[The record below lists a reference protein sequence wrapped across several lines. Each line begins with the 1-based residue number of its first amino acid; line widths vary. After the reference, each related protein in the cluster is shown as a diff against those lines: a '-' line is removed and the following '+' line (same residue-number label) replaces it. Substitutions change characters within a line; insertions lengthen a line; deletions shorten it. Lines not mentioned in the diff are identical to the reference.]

1 MPFLLDTAI
10 KGAAEMAK
18 YIIREAT
25 PDDAEQILI
34 HNELITNEPHNG
46 ITRSPGENMTLEEE
60 RDYLAASLASDNSVF
75 LIAVLPSG
83 EVIGVSVL
91 HGGRRKAV
99 RHTGGVGIDV
109 SREWRDKGVG
119 TDLLQHL
126 IDWAKTSNVIKRIEL
141 EVMTHNARAIHVY
154 EKLGFKMEG
163 KRLAAM
169 YKDGGYIDIYVMGLL
184 LIDYPA
190 K

>member
-1 MPFLLDTAI
+1 M
-10 KGAAEMAK
+10 AE

-34 HNELITNEPHNG
+34 HNEFIANEPHNG
-46 ITRSPGENMTLEEE
+46 ITRGPGENMTLEEE
-60 RDYLAASLASDNSVF
+60 RDFLAACLASDNSVF

-83 EVIGVSVL
+83 EVIGVSGL

-99 RHTGGVGIDV
+99 RHNGGIGIDV
-109 SREWRDKGVG
+109 SREWRNKGVG

-126 IDWAKTSNVIKRIEL
+126 IEWAKKTNIITRIEL

-154 EKLGFKMEG
+154 EKLGFKLEG
-163 KRLAAM
+163 KRLAAL
-169 YKDGGYIDIYVMGLL
+169 YKDGGYIDIYMMGLL
-184 LIDYPA
+184 LFDYPEE
-190 K
+190 

>member
-1 MPFLLDTAI
+1 M
-10 KGAAEMAK
+10 AE

-34 HNELITNEPHNG
+34 HNEKITNEPHNN
-46 ITRSPGENMTLEEE
+46 ITRGPGENMTLEEE
-60 RDYLAASLASDNSVF
+60 RAYLAASLASDNSVF

-83 EVIGVSVL
+83 EVIGVSGL

-99 RHTGGVGIDV
+99 RHNGGIGIDV
-109 SREWRDKGVG
+109 NREWRGKGVG
-119 TDLLQHL
+119 TDLLQHI
-126 IDWAKTSNVIKRIEL
+126 IDWAKKSNVITRVEL
-141 EVMTHNARAIHVY
+141 EVMTHNERAIHVY

-169 YKDGGYIDIYVMGLL
+169 YKDGEYIDTYMMGLL
-184 LIDYPA
+184 LFDYPE

>member
-1 MPFLLDTAI
+1 
-10 KGAAEMAK
+10 MAD

-34 HNELITNEPHNG
+34 HNELIANEPNNN
-46 ITRSPGENMTLEEE
+46 ITRGPGENKTMGEQ
-60 RDYLAASLASDNSVF
+60 RDFLAASLASDNSVF
-75 LIAVLPSG
+75 LIATLPSG
-83 EVIGVSVL
+83 EVIGVAGL

-99 RHTGGVGIDV
+99 RHNGAVGIDV
-109 SREWRDKGVG
+109 SREWRNKGVG
-119 TDLLQHL
+119 TALLQR
-126 IDWAKTSNVIKRIEL
+126 IIAWAKASNVITRIEL
-141 EVMTHNARAIHVY
+141 EVMTHNERAIHVY

-184 LIDYPA
+184 LFDYPV